1 MRALSLLLSI
11 AALLTVPS
19 CSFLGL
25 DNLPVAGCTMDSQCD
40 GLERLEPP
48 ASECE
53 TWQCNGGFCEL
64 ATRDED
70 EDGVSPML
78 SPSMLMCTQPGDPID
93 CDDGAGVTFP
103 GNPEVCDGLDNDC
116 DGLVD
121 QGQPGVMLGADR
133 SFTTITGSA
142 LSAVVANGGG
152 LDGTEL
158 AGLFVVT
165 GTPRNQL
172 VVTGRDVTD
181 RALSLMVG
189 PTPSAPN
196 RLVGLAPVSQRWAV
210 LFVPGGSC
218 DRLALAAFNATDSVV
233 NVDPPLHTAGLPTE
247 AGAMCNTATR
257 GSLAPNSGSDRH
269 LLVAYTNAAAACGTA
284 SSAPVYAID
293 AVVPASGV
301 PTIPTSPLVLGE
313 SGDFVAP
320 AAINLAASTYL
331 VAYPTASGSIEVRR
345 VDTSGG
351 SSSVVYT
358 EPAGGARSGVSLAFD
373 GDRGVVLT
381 WSMDCGA
388 APSEV
393 RFLTTDTAHT
403 TLTAGAH
410 VVLERGADLSTAA
423 YQPVLDEWLFVSS
436 SAGNW
441 SGQRLDANGGALGPA
456 FDVRSLESQ
465 SMPVVSALASG
476 AAYEVFGAHASTL
489 RRPTGQ
495 STLDTVGCLP

>member
-172 VVTGRDVTD
+172 VFTGRDVTD

-269 LLVAYTNAAAACGTA
+269 LLVAYTNAAAALR
-284 SSAPVYAID
+284 D
-293 AVVPASGV
+293 
-301 PTIPTSPLVLGE
+301 GE
-313 SGDFVAP
+313 Q
-320 AAINLAASTYL
+320 
-331 VAYPTASGSIEVRR
+331 
-345 VDTSGG
+345 
-351 SSSVVYT
+351 
-358 EPAGGARSGVSLAFD
+358 RSGVRDRRGGPRERGPHDPHLTPGARRERRLRRAR
-373 GDRGVVLT
+373 GHQPRGEHLPRGVPDRL
-381 WSMDCGA
+381 GQ
-388 APSEV
+388 
-393 RFLTTDTAHT
+393 H
-403 TLTAGAH
+403 
-410 VVLERGADLSTAA
+410 RGATRGHLRGIELGRVHRARGRGALRGCRSRSTAT
-423 YQPVLDEWLFVSS
+423 
-436 SAGNW
+436 
-441 SGQRLDANGGALGPA
+441 
-456 FDVRSLESQ
+456 
-465 SMPVVSALASG
+465 
-476 AAYEVFGAHASTL
+476 AAW
-489 RRPTGQ
+489 
-495 STLDTVGCLP
+495 C